1 MPTSASIGAAAD
13 RGPSSDSPSLL
24 KRLAGVVHRPAQ
36 TFRAVIE
43 RPSWVD
49 VLAVTTLLSVV
60 VSGAF
65 AGTSVG
71 RLALL
76 DGIEQVT
83 YSFGHEMTDAEYAH
97 GAKLAEHSGA
107 YAVVAAIV
115 VGPVLALAVAG
126 AAYGAAGRR
135 AATRPTFRQVFA
147 VVVHAGAILAI
158 RQVLAAPLSYLK
170 ETAANPMSLVNW
182 LPVDSA
188 SPLARVLGL
197 LDVFVIWWVI
207 VLAVGLAILFRKRAR
222 PLALALVGA
231 YAGLSLLVAIAAAA
245 VTGRTA

>member
-1 MPTSASIGAAAD
+1 VPTSASIGAAAD

-83 YSFGHEMTDAEYAH
+83 YSFGHEMTDA
-97 GAKLAEHSGA
+97 A

-115 VGPVLALAVAG
+115 VGPVLAVAVAG

-197 LDVFVIWWVI
+197 LDVFVIWWAI